1 MKLSLIMTVCDVCE
15 KKLDSALKAVRD
27 SYLKND
33 EYELIVIDDGST
45 GNYDE
50 IIKKYSPVYV
60 KTPHRGNL
68 SAVLYGILI
77 AKGDYIAFTNPLVQP
92 TFTYYKTMLDGI
104 IDNGADI
111 SIGEIAY
118 SEGEAKYVNKLDP
131 VTNNEISV
139 ENEHILRFFV
149 RDMIESESITTLY
162 NKIFKKETLLL
173 AKNELEKTDAFANK
187 SFDVY
192 GEMLLCYYAAK
203 NAKKMVKSHTGYC
216 FFDIDSKQT
225 IENDEEKSATFDI
238 ILNSLPEN
246 EHTAELKK
254 NVEFNRGIY
263 IKNNIGFCKK
273 AYLGNN
279 FFEIDREIAR
289 FYKSDAKVNLIYDKK
304 DAYVSEIIALIVKN
318 DGKEISDSAQKLVVI
333 PKRKIS
339 LIQKIKSVF

>member
-1 MKLSLIMTVCDVCE
+1 MKLSLIVNLYDVCE
-15 KKLDSALKAVRD
+15 KKLDAALKAIRD

-45 GNYDE
+45 KNYDE

-77 AKGDYIAFTNPLVQP
+77 AKGDYIAFTSPAVHP
-92 TFTYYKTMLDGI
+92 TFSYYKTMLDGI
-104 IDNGADI
+104 ISNGADI

-118 SEGEAKYVNKLDP
+118 SEGETKYINKLDP
-131 VTNNEISV
+131 VTNNEILV
-139 ENEHILRFFV
+139 ENEHILRFFI

-162 NKIFKKETLLL
+162 NKMFKKEILLL
-173 AKNELEKTDAFANK
+173 AKKELEKTDAFANN
-187 SFDVY
+187 SFDLY
-192 GEMLLCYYAAK
+192 GEMLLCYYATK

-216 FFDIDSKQT
+216 FFDIDDTKST
-225 IENDEEKSATFDI
+225 ENEEEKAATFDI

-246 EHTAELKK
+246 EHTPELKK

-263 IKNNIGFCKK
+263 VKNNIGLYKK

-279 FFEIDREIAR
+279 FLEIDKEIAR

-304 DAYVSEIIALIVKN
+304 DAYVSEMIDLIVKN
-318 DGKEISDSAQKLVVI
+318 DGKEISENAQKLVVI

-339 LIQKIKSVF
+339 LIQKIKSIF